1 MAKSKKRIFISA
13 FLTKYME
20 VKIIGQGGN
29 STVYEVI
36 DEDNNKYALKL
47 LNKKISTENL
57 KRFKN
62 EINFCEKSDNSN
74 LIKIIDNGTY
84 EENGELLMFY
94 VMPIYSYSLRE
105 LMKQGIDDSKKL
117 DYFNQILEGVK
128 FLHNRNNFHRDI
140 KPENILYDEKFDKL
154 VVSDLGISHFNTD
167 DLYTIIETK
176 ESSRL
181 ANFQYAAPEQR
192 EKNEIIDHR
201 ADIYSLGLILNEF
214 FTGHLPHGTNYKK
227 IGSINKEYE
236 FLDSII
242 DEMLR
247 QDKNERPNK
256 IEDIQHMIN
265 VKLKLN
271 KENKKIEEL
280 KQIKI
285 EESEE
290 KDILILDPPRL
301 IDVIYD
307 EEASRLKFTLS
318 TPVNQKW
325 VDCIKMSN
333 RSSLLGYGV
342 EVFRFEREFASVQLP
357 IHSIDYSQKIIDY
370 FKEWINLANA
380 YYPNIIKKERK
391 KAQEEKEQEI
401 KTEILKRE
409 KIASVMN
416 NIKI

>member
-301 IDVIYD
+301 IDVISV
-307 EEASRLKFTLS
+307 AMNLLSRLLNYTGQIYHSHRNGGNSTL
-318 TPVNQKW
+318 W
-325 VDCIKMSN
+325 KMI
-333 RSSLLGYGV
+333 YYWGV
-342 EVFRFEREFASVQLP
+342 
-357 IHSIDYSQKIIDY
+357 
-370 FKEWINLANA
+370 
-380 YYPNIIKKERK
+380 
-391 KAQEEKEQEI
+391 
-401 KTEILKRE
+401 
-409 KIASVMN
+409 
-416 NIKI
+416 